1 MSITWV
7 RLVDGSETKIR
18 IHPSFVEEAAAN
30 DEVIQDVNGK
40 HIRMIDVDLFAPAKD
55 KDESTAEDT

>member
-1 MSITWV
+1 V
-7 RLVDGSETKIR
+7 RLSDGTETKIK
-18 IHPSFVEEAAAN
+18 IHSTFVEEAAAN
-30 DEVIQDVNGK
+30 DEVIQDINGK